1 MAKFSLTSKRTWK
14 KILSISVAT
23 LMIAATVFGFV
34 KLAKYAS
41 REKTTVSPSW
51 EIGTI
56 NETTG
61 KANSAQKTSL
71 ITSEAFNAYGLEI
84 EVDFE
89 ANAKYQVFFYDS
101 VGTMFKKS
109 EELDEGSQFKVDYGC
124 QVRVEL
130 IPDLTNDED
139 GQISWWE
146 KWNYSR
152 QITIRVK
159 KNQTLEAK
167 DFAEYALTDTTVF
180 NSKVGQRVTL
190 DNAVENW
197 VEDPNISTYY
207 VTNTGAYSAFYVKE
221 FSIAKNATSFAIR
234 LRDGK
239 TVLYYGYDAVTGGV
253 YGSNSEV
260 PMKPADAV
268 KFPVG
273 ATLYVMSTFGE
284 GDANNTFIGLY

>member
-14 KILSISVAT
+14 KIFSIGLAT
-23 LMIAATVFGFV
+23 LLIAAAVFGVV
-34 KLAKYAS
+34 KLAQYAR
-41 REKTTVSPSW
+41 REKTTISPSW

-56 NETTG
+56 NESTG
-61 KANSAQKTSL
+61 KANSSQKTSL
-71 ITSEAFNAYGLEI
+71 ITSEAFSAYGLEI

-89 ANAKYQVFFYDS
+89 ANAKYQVFWYDS
-101 VGTMFKKS
+101 VGTMIKKS

-124 QVRVEL
+124 KVRVEL
-130 IPDLTNDED
+130 IPDLSNDED

-180 NSKVGQRVTL
+180 NSKVGQSVTL

-197 VEDPNISTYY
+197 VEAPAMSTFYI
-207 VTNTGAYSAFYVKE
+207 TNDGSYSAFYVKE
-221 FSIAKNATSFAIR
+221 FSVGEKATNFLLR
-234 LRDGK
+234 LKDGR
-239 TVLYYGYDAVTGGV
+239 TVLYYGFDVATGGV
-253 YGSNSEV
+253 YGSNMEI
-260 PMKPADAV
+260 PMKPGDAA

-273 ATLYVMSTFGE
+273 ATLYIISAFDS
-284 GDANNTFIGLY
+284 GDAANTIIGLY